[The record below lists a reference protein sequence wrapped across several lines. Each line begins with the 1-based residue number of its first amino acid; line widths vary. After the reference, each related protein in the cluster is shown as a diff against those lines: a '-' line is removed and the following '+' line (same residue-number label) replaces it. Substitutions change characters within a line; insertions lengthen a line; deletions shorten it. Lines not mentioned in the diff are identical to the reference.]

1 MTFMA
6 ADSWIREVHASKV
19 LQIMTLFRLILKN
32 DQSSMGE
39 LAPVGGI
46 DRVPGLVVG
55 QLMCLP
61 LRKRFAGNSAGNS
74 LPNGK
79 FPHPLQM

>member
-32 DQSSMGE
+32 DQSSMDE
-39 LAPVGGI
+39 LAPVGI